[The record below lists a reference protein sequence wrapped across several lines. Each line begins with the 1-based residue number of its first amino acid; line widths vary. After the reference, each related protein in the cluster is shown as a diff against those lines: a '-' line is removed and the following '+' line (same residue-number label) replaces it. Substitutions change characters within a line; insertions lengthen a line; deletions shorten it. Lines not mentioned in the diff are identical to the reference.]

1 MRSKVSVGEYL
12 AFLSTKFEVDPDS
25 LYQALISAQKSKQAT
40 VGELCIT
47 CRSSTPER
55 AVMLISK
62 GLKVVAQFPVPQEF
76 LLEQRNPIRAFRKT
90 PLTNRTMTGKN
101 DDSRSVRIKDLR
113 TGMKQINLKA
123 KVLEIPKPKMVFTRF
138 GNYASVVNVT
148 IADETGQIKLCLWN
162 EQIGSISIGDTLQ
175 IENARMSTFRGEKQL
190 RIGKKGTLSN
200 VDALGAPLEPIRN
213 S

>member
-12 AFLSTKFEVDPDS
+12 AFLSTKFEVDPDRFF
-25 LYQALISAQKSKQAT
+25 QALISAEKSKQAT

-47 CRSSTPER
+47 CRSRNTEK

-62 GLKVVAQFPVPQEF
+62 GSKVVAQFPVPQEF

-90 PLTNRTMTGKN
+90 SLTNRTTVGKN
-101 DDSRSVRIKDLR
+101 DSAHSLHIKDLR
-113 TGMKQINLKA
+113 TGMKQINLQA

-138 GNYASVVNVT
+138 GNYASVVNV
-148 IADETGQIKLCLWN
+148 IIGDETGQIKLCLWN
-162 EQIGSISIGDTLQ
+162 EQINSISIGDMLQ

-190 RIGKKGTLSN
+190 RIGKKGTLSS
-200 VDALGAPLEPIRN
+200 VASLSAPLEQMHN